1 MVQKILLVDD
11 EFGITDINMRYLV
24 NAGYEVIVAHD
35 GIDTLNMFKRD
46 RFSLVITDVMMPKMS
61 GYDLIDEIQILAPD
75 QPFLFI
81 TAKTSDQD
89 KIFSLSLG
97 ADDFISK
104 PFSPRELVL
113 RVNNILRRINHGKS
127 SGKIK
132 LGNLELDE
140 QSHEAYVNGSKL
152 EMTVKEF
159 ELLRI
164 LINSPKRVFSKTEL
178 YQQVWNREYF
188 ETLSANTV
196 NVHIHELR
204 QKLAESGDQRTP
216 VIETVWGLGYKMGVK
231 SLS

>member
-1 MVQKILLVDD
+1 M
-11 EFGITDINMRYLV
+11 
-24 NAGYEVIVAHD
+24 
-35 GIDTLNMFKRD
+35 
-46 RFSLVITDVMMPKMS
+46 
-61 GYDLIDEIQILAPD
+61 
-75 QPFLFI
+75 
-81 TAKTSDQD
+81 
-89 KIFSLSLG
+89 
-97 ADDFISK
+97 
-104 PFSPRELVL
+104 VL

-127 SGKIK
+127 SNKIK

-140 QSHEAYVNGSKL
+140 QSHEAYANGSKL

-164 LINSPKRVFSKTEL
+164 LINSPKHVFSKTEL

-188 ETLSANTV
+188 EASSANTV

>member
-1 MVQKILLVDD
+1 
-11 EFGITDINMRYLV
+11 
-24 NAGYEVIVAHD
+24 
-35 GIDTLNMFKRD
+35 
-46 RFSLVITDVMMPKMS
+46 MPKMS

-127 SGKIK
+127 SNKIK

-140 QSHEAYVNGSKL
+140 QSHEAYANGSKL

-164 LINSPKRVFSKTEL
+164 LINSPKHVFSKTEL

-188 ETLSANTV
+188 EASSANTV

>member
-1 MVQKILLVDD
+1 MIQKILLVDD
-11 EFGITDINMRYLV
+11 EFEITDINMRYLV

-35 GIDTLNMFKRD
+35 GIDALNMFKGD

-127 SGKIK
+127 SNKIK

-140 QSHEAYVNGSKL
+140 QSHEAYANGSKL

-164 LINSPKRVFSKTEL
+164 LINSPKHVFSKTEL

-188 ETLSANTV
+188 EASSANTV

>member
-1 MVQKILLVDD
+1 
-11 EFGITDINMRYLV
+11 
-24 NAGYEVIVAHD
+24 
-35 GIDTLNMFKRD
+35 
-46 RFSLVITDVMMPKMS
+46 
-61 GYDLIDEIQILAPD
+61 
-75 QPFLFI
+75 
-81 TAKTSDQD
+81 
-89 KIFSLSLG
+89 
-97 ADDFISK
+97 
-104 PFSPRELVL
+104 
-113 RVNNILRRINHGKS
+113 
-127 SGKIK
+127 
-132 LGNLELDE
+132 
-140 QSHEAYVNGSKL
+140 
-152 EMTVKEF
+152 MTVKEF